1 MALISFT
8 MFDKAI
14 KSVLEKDL
22 KVASDAVDL
31 YDAVQQEEEKLL
43 KRLEDQD
50 QVVFRYCKPDGTLA
64 EGKYP
69 INPNGSLSDIAGICD
84 PNGTVLGMMP
94 HPEVQYNPYT
104 DLLWTAEGGIKEH
117 GDGVMLMANAHDY
130 CKGRL

>member
-94 HPEVQYNPYT
+94 HPERHSFGWQNRE
-104 DLLWTAEGGIKEH
+104 WTRNGLKDEGDGIKIFKSIVEY
-117 GDGVMLMANAHDY
+117 VER
-130 CKGRL
+130 KF